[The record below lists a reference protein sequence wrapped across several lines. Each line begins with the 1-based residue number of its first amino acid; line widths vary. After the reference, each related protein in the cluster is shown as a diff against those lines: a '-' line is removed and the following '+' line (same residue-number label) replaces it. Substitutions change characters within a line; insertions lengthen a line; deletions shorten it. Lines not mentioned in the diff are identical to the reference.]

1 MTIRVLES
9 GVNVVDVFFNLNLSD
24 TDVYDFELTSQYSHQ
39 TIQIPNALISSNQR
53 YSRMQLLFP
62 AGYGD
67 EHKNGIYNWTLKV
80 TGSDTFIEKGLAKII
95 TEPGG
100 NLGTIAYDA
109 GTDAEERVADV
120 YFRPNY

>member
-1 MTIRVLES
+1 MTIRGLES
-9 GVNVVDVFFNLNLSD
+9 GVNEVDIYFNRNLSN
-24 TDVYDFELTSQYSHQ
+24 TDAYDFEITSQYSHQ
-39 TIQIPNALISSNQR
+39 TIQLANTLIANNAR
-53 YSRMQLLFP
+53 YSTMRVLFP
-62 AGYGD
+62 VGYGD

-100 NLGTIAYDA
+100 DLGTISYDA
-109 GTDAEERVADV
+109 GVDAENRVADV

>member
-9 GVNVVDVFFNLNLSD
+9 GVNEVDIYFNRNLSN
-24 TDVYDFELTSQYSHQ
+24 TDVYDFEITSQYSHQ
-39 TIQIPNALISSNQR
+39 TIQLANTLIANNAR
-53 YSRMQLLFP
+53 YSTMRVLFP

-100 NLGTIAYDA
+100 DLGTISYDA
-109 GTDAEERVADV
+109 GVDAENRVADV

>member
-9 GVNVVDVFFNLNLSD
+9 GVNEVDIYFNRNLSN
-24 TDVYDFELTSQYSHQ
+24 TDVYDFEITSQYSHQ
-39 TIQIPNALISSNQR
+39 TIQLANTLIANNAR
-53 YSRMQLLFP
+53 YSTMRVLFP
-62 AGYGD
+62 VGYGD

-100 NLGTIAYDA
+100 DLGTISYDA
-109 GTDAEERVADV
+109 GVDAENRVADV